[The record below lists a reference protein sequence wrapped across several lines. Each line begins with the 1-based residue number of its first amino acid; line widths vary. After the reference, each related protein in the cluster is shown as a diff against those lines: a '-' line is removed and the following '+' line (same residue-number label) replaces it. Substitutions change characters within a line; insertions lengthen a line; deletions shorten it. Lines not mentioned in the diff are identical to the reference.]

1 MTTERTEWILGELRA
16 KQSTMD
22 NDSKE
27 GNFDGNG
34 FWSYSPSPDD
44 PHEFGECMKD

>member
-27 GNFDGNG
+27 ENLYVNR
-34 FWSYSPSPDD
+34 
-44 PHEFGECMKD
+44 FGGYNS